1 MDNFEQNIEE
11 KKKELQEKTGDT
23 GFFTSIFGAEAIP
36 VESLAAMGD
45 NVTLAEFLDE
55 MKKHGLSVSVSPKK
69 KAEPR
74 QLTEEELAAIPLA
87 PAVDD
92 TAEGRKRYGQIR
104 DEARAKLDGEIGFI
118 QSVLEDETPDEH
130 IPVDEAALEALTA
143 AGYQGDFKE
152 LRKLAKNLK
161 KKD

>member
-55 MKKHGLSVSVSPKK
+55 MKKHGLSVSVSPKEK

-74 QLTEEELAAIPLA
+74 QLTEEELAAISFA

-92 TAEGRKRYGQIR
+92 SAEGRKRYGQIR
-104 DEARAKLDGEIGFI
+104 EEARTKLDGEIGFI

-152 LRKLAKNLK
+152 LRKLAKKLK
-161 KKD
+161 K